1 MAIKE
6 QKRKTIWA
14 YKITVSLWNGA
25 VNCMIKCYVL
35 SGYWI
40 CSEIEHNNYNKVCQ
54 NIWTITIT

>member
-25 VNCMIKCYVL
+25 VNCMIKGFVL
-35 SGYWI
+35 SGY
-40 CSEIEHNNYNKVCQ
+40 
-54 NIWTITIT
+54 